1 MSGMEGGLF
10 DTRIATHTGAKPKS
24 RTGGAKGGQRTSDDR
39 TLVFLDTETTGIAE
53 GRLIQ
58 LAYKIR
64 GAAVHDPQIDDDGA
78 MHIDYFK
85 PPVPIEIEAMAVHH
99 ITEKHV
105 ASKPTFNS
113 SPVHSTIDTL
123 LARPDA
129 ILVAHNAK
137 FDIGILDREGV
148 PASSHPF
155 ICTMK
160 VAQSMY
166 DLPQYKMQYLR
177 YLWGIED
184 DDATAHDAAGDVA
197 ILEKVF
203 DHMIDEYMQT
213 KGVDEVG
220 ALEAFLAISRNPIL
234 LRRMT
239 FGRYAGKTFKE
250 VAAADRSY
258 LEWLATLDDKGE
270 DFSYTVRHYLGA
282 GA

>member
-1 MSGMEGGLF
+1 M
-10 DTRIATHTGAKPKS
+10 THDAPDPRK
-24 RTGGAKGGQRTSDDR
+24 AR
-39 TLVFLDTETTGIAE
+39 TLIFLDTETTGIAE

-58 LAYKIR
+58 LAYKVR
-64 GAAVHDPQIDDDGA
+64 AAHDAGA
-78 MHIDYFK
+78 MKDGGANTDGGAGAMRIDYFK

-105 ASKPTFNS
+105 ADKPAFAGS
-113 SPVHSTIDTL
+113 DAHGSLMKL

-129 ILVAHNAK
+129 IIVAHNAL

-148 PASSHPF
+148 PASAGPF

-197 ILEKVF
+197 ILERVF
-203 DHMIDEYMQT
+203 DHILADWLA
-213 KGVDEVG
+213 DPAHRDADAAA
-220 ALEAFLAISRNPIL
+220 ALEAFIATSRNPLL

-239 FGRYAGKTFKE
+239 FGRYAGKTFAE
-250 VAAADRSY
+250 VAAEDRSY
-258 LEWLATLDDKGE
+258 LEWLATLNDKGE
-270 DFSYTVRHYLGA
+270 DFAYTVRHYLDA
-282 GA
+282 R